1 MTIDIASLMKP
12 DTSGTDS
19 TASSQ
24 RLAKDM
30 DSFLTL
36 LTTQLQNQD
45 PTNPMDSKEMTNQLV
60 QFSQVEQQ
68 IQQNKNLEQLLALQN
83 QSATASAVS
92 YIGRQVQMPGNA
104 SMLEDGGAR
113 FGYSLSETAQSVTL
127 TVLDSSGKAVFETD
141 GPANAGQHAFTW
153 DGKDGNG
160 NTMDTGVYSLL
171 VTARDKDG
179 DPIVAETDARATV
192 TGVVTGTDGPELM
205 VGDLA
210 VKLIDVRKIFA
221 ADAA

>member
-1 MTIDIASLMKP
+1 MTIDIAALMKP

-83 QSATASAVS
+83 QDATAGAVS

-113 FGYSLSETAQSVTL
+113 FGYSLAETAQSVKL

-141 GPANAGQHAFTW
+141 GLTTAGRHDFTW
-153 DGKDGNG
+153 DGKDGDG
-160 NTMDTGVYSLL
+160 NTMEPGVYSLV

-192 TGVVTGTDGPELM
+192 TGVVTGNDGPELM
-205 VGDLA
+205 VGDLS
-210 VKLIDVRKIFA
+210 VKLIDVDKIFA